1 MNVVIFF
8 GQAPRPLALPP
19 QLPFRD
25 LFPGCVRGDAYLAV
39 YLAVRPPDV
48 AARFDPRVGEGRA
61 REVNRGGSWAV
72 SEKQEMVAIPIPARA
87 NRSRLGNREAPQ

>member
-39 YLAVRPPDV
+39 YLAVRPPMS
-48 AARFDPRVGEGRA
+48 PRGL
-61 REVNRGGSWAV
+61 
-72 SEKQEMVAIPIPARA
+72 IPEWVKVEP
-87 NRSRLGNREAPQ
+87 G